1 MGEDCGNPLP
11 RGTFTG
17 RTAVAT
23 LLLCFSVL
31 APIQGVRGADSPGVL
46 DEQRENYQRALKALE
61 RGNDTAFRAL
71 REDLL
76 DYPLLP
82 YLDYADL
89 SIRIRHADE
98 EEVAG
103 FLSTYTDTPLNA
115 WLRDRWLERLAAGK
129 RWKTF
134 IRYYDSDLKSVDLAC
149 YNAYG
154 EYVVGNRETGIALG
168 KALWLE
174 GRSRPAS
181 CDLVFEKLI
190 GDGHVDDQ
198 WAWDRYILALLNHEY
213 RLAEYITRFFT
224 LESTRQRAALFL
236 AVDRNPRRIA
246 DYELF
251 REDSADER
259 DIIRHGL
266 THLARIDAQ
275 MALNLW
281 NRYHQSHKFGPAEES
296 DIIGTLVRSLYIQG
310 HEDAADRYFFLEQDK
325 VGDDIM
331 EWRLR
336 ELVQAA
342 EWRTLIEWGGK
353 LAGRFRDN
361 SRWKYW
367 HARAL
372 ELAGNAAPER
382 SRRLYREISGERSFY
397 GFLAS
402 EWLNTPFS
410 MEHEPVGVSGAEV
423 AALAATPVFRRI
435 RELYHHGE
443 LLWARREWYR
453 HLDGGEASRW
463 IVAAKLAED
472 WGWHSQAIISIIQAQ
487 YWNDIVVRFPV
498 PYKDEFLSQSEA
510 TEIPVHLLLALSR
523 QESAFNE
530 KAVSPAGARGLM
542 QLMPGTARETAR
554 RYNIRY
560 GGVEDLEEAEKNILI
575 GSRYYRQMLERFNN
589 NRILATAAYN
599 AGPHR
604 VDTWRRRSGGK
615 LPFDAWIEAIPF
627 RETRNYVQN
636 VLAFSIIYAHHLGLE
651 VGILSPEEKDTL
663 L

>member
-1 MGEDCGNPLP
+1 MGENCGNPLP

-17 RTAVAT
+17 RIAVTT
-23 LLLCFSVL
+23 LLLCLSLL
-31 APIQGVRGADSPGVL
+31 ASLQQARGAESQAAL
-46 DEQRENYQRALKALE
+46 DRQRESYQRALKALE
-61 RGNDTAFRAL
+61 RRDDTAFRAL
-71 REDLL
+71 REELL

-89 SIRIRHADE
+89 SVRMERADE
-98 EEVAG
+98 EEIAG
-103 FLSTYTDTPLNA
+103 FLATYTDTPLNA

-129 RWKTF
+129 RWETF
-134 IRYYDSDLKSVDLAC
+134 TRYYDSNLNSIDLAC
-149 YNAYG
+149 YAAYAD
-154 EYVVGNRETGIALG
+154 YVAGNRETGIARG

-174 GRSRPAS
+174 GRSRPES

-190 GDGHVDDQ
+190 ADGHVDDQ
-198 WAWDRYILALLNHEY
+198 LAWDRYILALLNHEY
-213 RLAEYITRFFT
+213 RLAEYLTRFFT
-224 LESTRQRAALFL
+224 RETTRQRAALYL

-246 DYELF
+246 DYDTF
-251 REDSADER
+251 DEDTAEER

-266 THLARIDAQ
+266 THLARIDSR

-281 NRYHQSHKFGPAEES
+281 NRYHQSHDFSPDDES
-296 DIIGTLVRSLYIQG
+296 DIIGALVRSLYIQG
-310 HEDAADRYFFLEQDK
+310 HEDTADSYFFLEQDK
-325 VGDDIM
+325 VADDIM

-336 ELVQAA
+336 ELVKAA
-342 EWRTLIEWGGK
+342 DWRTLIAWGEK
-353 LAGRFRDN
+353 LSGRHRD
-361 SRWKYW
+361 SSQWKYW

-372 ELAGNAAPER
+372 ELAGNTAPGET
-382 SRRLYREISGERSFY
+382 RRLYGEISGERSFY

-402 EWLNTPFS
+402 EWLDSPFS
-410 MEHEPVGVSGAEV
+410 MEHEPVAVSDAEI

-443 LLWARREWYR
+443 LLWARREWHR
-453 HLDGGEASRW
+453 HLDGGDASRW

-472 WGWHSQAIISIIQAQ
+472 WGWHSQAIMSMIQAQ
-487 YWNDIVVRFPV
+487 YWNDIAVRFPL
-498 PYKDEFLSQSEA
+498 PHRDEFLSQAKA

-542 QLMPGTARETAR
+542 QLMPGTARDTAR

-560 GGVEDLEEAEKNILI
+560 GGVEDLEQAEKNILI